1 MGIGESSN
9 LAQLCLTYSYTYPDQ
24 KYLDY
29 TCILSVLAQVCIDNA
44 KRTFDI
50 DLNTEIKRIKKD
62 MNIEENGFPAFWF
75 ILKRKNK
82 FKKKKEEIDTSPQ
95 KILENSKCNAELTC
109 PMNYLFDLRLERM
122 PRHEVIPN
130 KEFFVKYDLDASRRK
145 SKKVEKLIEKYSK
158 ELYSYLSSDENGYEI
173 LQIDFEILVEEIKEV
188 YISDNY
194 IGLISWLID
203 RALMITPQI
212 KSNKDIIKSNLYRN
226 RSVLFKVLYSIN
238 PEAFLKIFAKK
249 CRMGSAKRKNSEKTM
264 QPVNCFSPSL
274 DVR

>member
-82 FKKKKEEIDTSPQ
+82 FNKKKDKVDTSPQ
-95 KILENSKCNAELTC
+95 KILENPKCNRDLIC
-109 PMNYLFDLRLERM
+109 PMNYLFDLQLGRM

-130 KEFFVKYDLDASRRK
+130 KEFFVKYGIDVSRRK
-145 SKKVEKLIEKYSK
+145 CKKVEKLIEKYSK
-158 ELYSYLSSDENGYEI
+158 ELYSYLYSDENGYEI
-173 LQIDFEILVEEIKEV
+173 LQIDFEILLEEIKEL
-188 YISDNY
+188 YISGTY
-194 IGLISWLID
+194 AGLMSWLID
-203 RALMITPQI
+203 RALLITPQI
-212 KSNKDIIKSNLYRN
+212 KSNESVINSNLYRN
-226 RSVLFKVLYSIN
+226 RSILFKILYTIN
-238 PEAFLKIFAKK
+238 PSAFLSVFAKNVTPQDNK
-249 CRMGSAKRKNSEKTM
+249 M
-264 QPVNCFSPSL
+264 PVKHCV
-274 DVR
+274 D